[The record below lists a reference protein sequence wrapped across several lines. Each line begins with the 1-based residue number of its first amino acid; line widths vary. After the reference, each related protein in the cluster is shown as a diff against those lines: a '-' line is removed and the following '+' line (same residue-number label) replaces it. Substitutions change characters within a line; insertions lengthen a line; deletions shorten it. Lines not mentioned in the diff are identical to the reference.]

1 MATNGALTMTDPPQT
16 VVLQP
21 QPQPTNGALTMTDP
35 PQTVVL
41 QPQPQPTNGALTM
54 TDPPQTVVLQPQ
66 PQPTNGAV
74 PTETVL
80 PLLPEQPA
88 TVTAPVYRNILVNVS
103 GSQSQRVT
111 FDACEGSNEHH
122 YWDHHA
128 GITQPHTT
136 ELFHLEFIGGGSI
149 SGIESDAGFEYELR
163 RSRAPLI
170 SKPFIE
176 PILSS
181 VHNVGLLMTKI
192 TFEVKI
198 ACFKPGLTPF
208 QDKWYLTVI
217 EDSMGVRQHPRFIPA
232 SLNVRMCMYI
242 LGSV

>member
-1 MATNGALTMTDPPQT
+1 MNNT
-16 VVLQP
+16 VVLYNIMQ
-21 QPQPTNGALTMTDP
+21 
-35 PQTVVL
+35 
-41 QPQPQPTNGALTM
+41 
-54 TDPPQTVVLQPQ
+54 
-66 PQPTNGAV
+66 
-74 PTETVL
+74 
-80 PLLPEQPA
+80 A